1 MDKDQMERIER
12 TAEKIEIQ
20 EVIYQLARGI
30 DRCDE
35 EVLKNCYHEGAT
47 DDHGQFKGTAEE
59 FITWVIPVLKT
70 MEATQHCI
78 CNILI
83 NLDGEKAKTESYF
96 LAFHR
101 LNIKEVDSDMVA
113 AGRYLDSFEKKDGVW
128 AITHR
133 HAVFDWNRLDPST
146 DTWNKGPAKE
156 ELERGAR
163 APLDPSYSS

>member
-1 MDKDQMERIER
+1 MQRIER
-12 TAEKIEIQ
+12 TSNKLEIQ
-20 EVIYQLARGI
+20 EVIYKLARGI

-35 EVLKNCYHEGAT
+35 KLLKECFHEGAT

-83 NLDGEKAKTESYF
+83 DLKGEKAKTESYF

-101 LNIKEVDSDMVA
+101 LNNDKTDSDMVA
-113 AGRYLDSFEKKDGVW
+113 AGRYLDNLEK
-128 AITHR
+128 
-133 HAVFDWNRLDPST
+133 
-146 DTWNKGPAKE
+146 
-156 ELERGAR
+156 
-163 APLDPSYSS
+163 